1 MAVSPRELHRV
12 VPTVLIYNEEG
23 KFLLIKRSPD
33 LKIFP
38 GKWHSTGGGVSMDD
52 YEHLPSATT
61 NHKQWYGVVEHAL
74 RRETREE
81 AGIEI
86 GKPEY
91 LLDVVFIRPDGIPV
105 IVLSYFAPYASG
117 EVIKTDEAVEH
128 AWVTFEEAKKY
139 DLIDGILGEI
149 EMVDKILKERK
160 NEKV

>member
-23 KFLLIKRSPD
+23 EFLLIKRSPE

-38 GKWHSTGGGVSMDD
+38 GKWHSTGGGISMDD
-52 YEHLPSATT
+52 YEHLPSSSV
-61 NHKQWYGVVEHAL
+61 NHKQWHGVVEDAL

-91 LLDVVFIRPDGIPV
+91 LLDSAFIRPDGIPV
-105 IVLSYFAPYASG
+105 IVLSYFAPYVSG
-117 EVIKTDEAVEH
+117 EVIKTEEAVEH
-128 AWVTFEEAKKY
+128 AWVTFEEAKNY
-139 DLIDGILGEI
+139 DLIDGILNEI
-149 EMVDKILKERK
+149 QMVDKILKERK
-160 NEKV
+160 K

>member
-12 VPTVLIYNEEG
+12 VPTVIIYNDEG

-38 GKWHSTGGGVSMDD
+38 GKWHGPGGGLSMDD
-52 YEHLPSATT
+52 YEHLSSSTP
-61 NHKQWYGVVEHAL
+61 NHKQWYGVVEEAL

-81 AGIEI
+81 AGVEI

-91 LLDVVFIRPDGIPV
+91 LLDVVFIRPDGVPV
-105 IVLSYFAPYASG
+105 LVLSYFAPYMGG
-117 EVIKTDEAVEH
+117 EIIKTEEAVEH
-128 AWVTFEEAKKY
+128 VWVTCEEAENY

-149 EMVDKILKERK
+149 KMVDKILKERK
-160 NEKV
+160 M